1 MIKNTTIFQV
11 KFAATLNISTIAKK
25 KVYLEFVLTPTMYSG
40 YHDTKHC
47 ELTFEQVYKCY

>member
-11 KFAATLNISTIAKK
+11 QFAATLNVSTIAKK

-40 YHDTKHC
+40 YHHTKHC